1 MSVTKKL
8 FWATLALLLLVPV
21 AGYAKKKRKE
31 KAMLTTEQRKKTI
44 DWLNENGWW
53 RLSDV
58 RWTQSDDRM
67 ESYIYSLSGQGL
79 DAIAVTREMLIEQQK
94 RVDNVLALRHD
105 LLLRVPKGQEAS
117 TLAQHFKDVEG
128 ANKTFEHAAAVKSR
142 SERLIRLMDAEMA
155 SRKPRKA
162 PGGHLLSLEYSTH
175 NGFAGSSDEMKL
187 TRNPDGTGT
196 LLVTQKRMRMERD
209 LDGEEGKSYVVSDSV
224 LLSVENMIRENH
236 TYEMGSHYDSDYEIM
251 DASSWSL
258 FVKFEDGSFSSGGY
272 AAWPG
277 DKYKLSEILSLISKA
292 ANGDTQEK

>member
-1 MSVTKKL
+1 MTTTKKIL
-8 FWATLALLLLVPV
+8 CAVMALLLVVPF
-21 AGYAKKKRKE
+21 ACYAKKKKE

-53 RLSDV
+53 RLSDI

-67 ESYIYSLSGQGL
+67 EFYIYSLSDQGL
-79 DAIAVTREMLIEQQK
+79 DAIAATREMLVGQQK
-94 RVDNVLALRHD
+94 RVDDVLALRHD
-105 LLLRVPKGQEAS
+105 LLLRVPKGQETS
-117 TLAQHFKDVEG
+117 TLAQHFKDIEG

-142 SERLIRLMDAEMA
+142 CERLIRLMDAEMA

-196 LLVTQKRMRMERD
+196 LLITQKRMRIDSD
-209 LDGEEGKSYVVSDSV
+209 LGGEEGKSYIVPDSV
-224 LLSVENMIRENH
+224 MLSVEKMIRRSH
-236 TYEMGSHYDSDYEIM
+236 TYEIGSHYDSDFEIM

-258 FVKFEDGSFSSGGY
+258 SVEFEEGAFSSGGY
-272 AAWPG
+272 AAWPD
-277 DKYKLSEILSLISKA
+277 DKYKLSEILSLISKSA
-292 ANGDTQEK
+292 KGNSTE